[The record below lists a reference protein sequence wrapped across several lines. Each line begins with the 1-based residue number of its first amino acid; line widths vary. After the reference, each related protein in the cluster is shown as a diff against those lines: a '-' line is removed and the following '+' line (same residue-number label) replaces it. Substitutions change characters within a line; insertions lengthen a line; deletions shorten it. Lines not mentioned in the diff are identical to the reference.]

1 MRDVAGVICLV
12 LGIAALVALV
22 VGLVRPQAFARRR
35 ATAGSPPPTGGAS
48 APPLAEGAAPLPAE
62 APLPAPPPP
71 AAPASVEPAP
81 TGPRPL
87 TVALAFGP
95 IAAGLLLLGYILL
108 IAPAYC
114 VTLDPGE
121 QVVAAPG
128 SVIVASVDNQ
138 GMLTGTCEAT
148 PKLDD
153 VELDEVAIE
162 APAGETATG
171 EIALPDD
178 LAAGPHTLEFS
189 GETLEFT
196 ALTPPEYKVGKLKV
210 DPGVQKVKATVGVSA
225 TVRNVGEAY
234 GTFPGVLKVNG
245 KEAVTSDV
253 VVEGNGG
260 TSVVEFEF
268 ERPKPGVCKLD
279 VDGSK
284 GKAVIVKPVRLASGA
299 VIKNSMGGGIN
310 KLVLDNRYPEDC
322 MVCLTASKSSSK
334 PLLSVY
340 VRRLDKT
347 TVSGLRDGEY
357 WVFASVGED
366 WNRYTDD
373 FLTSLTRERFAKPM
387 PLTTKKWTSSY
398 TDYAA
403 WTIWTTYHTQYTI
416 YTLVFG
422 SEKGAPGVPVSE
434 KGFPAP

>member
-1 MRDVAGVICLV
+1 M
-12 LGIAALVALV
+12 
-22 VGLVRPQAFARRR
+22 
-35 ATAGSPPPTGGAS
+35 
-48 APPLAEGAAPLPAE
+48 LAEVQNG
-62 APLPAPPPP
+62 
-71 AAPASVEPAP
+71 
-81 TGPRPL
+81 
-87 TVALAFGP
+87 
-95 IAAGLLLLGYILL
+95 GLLGGTYVATL
-108 IAPAYC
+108 
-114 VTLDPGE
+114 TLD
-121 QVVAAPG
+121 
-128 SVIVASVDNQ
+128 
-138 GMLTGTCEAT
+138 GT
-148 PKLDD
+148 
-153 VELDEVAIE
+153 ELDEVSVE
-162 APAGETATG
+162 TPAGETATA
-171 EIALPDD
+171 ELTMPDD
-178 LAAGPHTLEFS
+178 LSAGAHTVELG

-196 ALTPPEYKVGKLKV
+196 ALTPPEYEVGKLKV
-210 DPGVQKVKATVGVSA
+210 DPDVQKVKATVGVSA

-234 GTFPGVLKVNG
+234 GTFLGVLKVNG
-245 KEAVTSDV
+245 KEAATSDV
-253 VVEGNGG
+253 EVEGNGG
-260 TSVVEFEF
+260 TNVVEFEF

-340 VRRLDKT
+340 VRRRDKT
-347 TVSGLRDGEY
+347 TLTGLRDGEY
-357 WVFASVGED
+357 WVFVSAGED

-387 PLTTKKWTSSY
+387 PLTTKRWTSSY

-422 SEKGAPGVPVSE
+422 SNKGAPGVPVSE
-434 KGFPAP
+434 KGFPAPK